1 MTSKVLSSSTVD
13 HWPFTFLKS
22 QKKKKKKIA
31 KLASGIGKRL
41 SFSFFLLPGHPSRIW
56 GYTLIDLK
64 GQKAGHGGR
73 NYANR
78 PAGPPLHN
86 RASRGEAAA
95 LRVRQDWVQIPRPH
109 SSAGWPSVSLFSL
122 PDPWLPTS
130 SVKQYHSTIF
140 PMWLLCELEIYIKCQ
155 VQHNRET
162 SNPYAA
168 CPLGSSWGQ
177 NRPWEASQGL
187 SWHCPGYMV
196 C

>member
-13 HWPFTFLKS
+13 HWPFKFLKS
-22 QKKKKKKIA
+22 QKKKKKDCRISIWHRKKA
-31 KLASGIGKRL
+31 FLFFFPSSRS
-41 SFSFFLLPGHPSRIW
+41 SFKDLRI
-56 GYTLIDLK
+56 YTYWSEGPKGWAWWQELCKQACQAPTAQQSQQGRSSSPEGQAGLGSNSSSSLI
-64 GQKAGHGGR
+64 
-73 NYANR
+73 
-78 PAGPPLHN
+78 
-86 RASRGEAAA
+86 S
-95 LRVRQDWVQIPRPH
+95 WVV
-109 SSAGWPSVSLFSL
+109 GSLFSL

-130 SVKQYHSTIF
+130 SAKQYHSTIF
-140 PMWLLCELEIYIKCQ
+140 PMWLFCELEIYIKCQ